1 MFDFPIYSPVQQIT
15 FNVPNGM
22 ELFIKRDDLID
33 PLISGNKW
41 RKLKYTLQRAISE
54 NKTTLVS
61 FGGAYSNHLLA
72 LASASAKF
80 KFEAIAF
87 VRGDEI
93 QQKESEMLII
103 ARLLGMKIIRVS
115 REEYKNKQVLFDQY
129 FANNMDAF
137 FIDEGG
143 LSAEGRK
150 GCEDIIDELDQ
161 EYSDIF
167 LAAGTGCTTAGII
180 NAIERKNLNTHVH
193 TVVVHK
199 GTDEVK
205 EIINKLSIFNQLPVT
220 KYQLPVT
227 SISILDTKER
237 YGKHTPELLKFCIE
251 FQRNTGIMLDPIYTG
266 KAMMKCYEWMN
277 ENQGT
282 SAKILFI
289 HTGGLMGNIGKLEA
303 FLPYLT

>member
-1 MFDFPIYSPVQQIT
+1 MFNFPIHSPIQQIT

-22 ELFIKRDDLID
+22 ELYIKRDDLID

-41 RKLKYTLQRAISE
+41 RKLKYTLHRAQTE
-54 NKTTLVS
+54 NKKKLVS

-80 KFEAIAF
+80 KFESIAF

-103 ARLLGMKIIRVS
+103 ARLLGMQIIKVS
-115 REEYKNKQVLFDQY
+115 REDYKNKQALFDQY
-129 FANNMDAF
+129 FATDIDAF

-143 LSAEGRK
+143 LSEEGSK

-180 NAIERKNLNTHVH
+180 NAISRRNLSTHVH
-193 TVVVHK
+193 SVIVHK

-205 EIINKLSIFNQLPVT
+205 ENINKLTLSLPDT
-220 KYQLPVT
+220 RYSL
-227 SISILDTKER
+227 LDTNER

-277 ENQGT
+277 KNKGK
-282 SAKILFI
+282 SAKIVFI
-289 HTGGLMGNIGKLEA
+289 HTGGLMGNIGKLDA

>member
-1 MFDFPIYSPVQQIT
+1 MFDFPIHSPVQQIT
-15 FNVPNGM
+15 FNVPIGM

-41 RKLKYTLQRAISE
+41 RKLKYTLQRALSE
-54 NKTTLVS
+54 NKKKLVS

-80 KFEAIAF
+80 NFQSIAF
-87 VRGDEI
+87 VRGDET
-93 QQKESEMLII
+93 QAKESEMLIM
-103 ARLLGMKIIRVS
+103 ARLLGMQIIRVS
-115 REEYKNKQVLFDQY
+115 REEYKDKPALFQKY
-129 FANNMDAF
+129 FKDDRDAF

-143 LSAEGRK
+143 MSEEGSL
-150 GCEDIIDELDQ
+150 GCEDIINELKE

-180 NAIERKNLNTHVH
+180 NALSKKQINTQVH

-199 GTDEVK
+199 GTEEVK
-205 EIINKLSIFNQLPVT
+205 SNINQYSLLNTQYSLLTTQL
-220 KYQLPVT
+220 
-227 SISILDTKER
+227 R
-237 YGKHTPELLKFCIE
+237 YGQHNPELLKFCID
-251 FQRNTGIMLDPIYTG
+251 FQKNTGIMLDPIYTG

-277 ENQGT
+277 VNQGKT
-282 SAKILFI
+282 AKILFI

-303 FLPYLT
+303 YLPYLT

>member
-1 MFDFPIYSPVQQIT
+1 MFDFPIHSPIQQIH
-15 FNVPNGM
+15 FDIPDGM
-22 ELFIKRDDLID
+22 ELYIKRDDLID

-41 RKLKYTLQRAISE
+41 RKLKYTLQRAQND
-54 NKTTLVS
+54 NKKKLVS

-80 KFEAIAF
+80 NFQSIAF

-103 ARLLGMKIIRVS
+103 ARLLGMQIIKVS
-115 REEYKNKQVLFDQY
+115 REDYKNKQALFDKY
-129 FANNMDAF
+129 FASDNDAF

-143 LSAEGRK
+143 LSEEGSK

-180 NAIERKNLNTHVH
+180 NAITRKNLTTHVH
-193 TVVVHK
+193 SMVVHK

-205 EIINKLSIFNQLPVT
+205 ENINKLTRILPDT
-220 KYQLPVT
+220 RY
-227 SISILDTKER
+227 SILDTQLR

-251 FQRNTGIMLDPIYTG
+251 FQRKTGIMLDPVYTG

-277 ENQGT
+277 DGNRKP
-282 SAKILFI
+282 SKVLFI

-303 FLPYLT
+303 FLPYLNENFLK